1 MGVVCRVGAAIAC
14 SALHKI
20 VNVFDAVDDSL
31 RFLLWAEC
39 GGGKKVGGA
48 LQAAP
53 RVGSVVGVVGHASHG
68 KWVQCLQQQC
78 AEASNKHGC
87 VHVHDAYW
95 PVIGKPSR
103 ALSFHDLL
111 SALFGIITNDPISKR
126 LSQLIAKRI
135 NAIVDSGRPQRVHC
149 SIVPVTGSDCTVG
162 GASTVGEMSDT
173 SDRAMPKWVPRA
185 VVVFWLG
192 FLGALVAR
200 ELFHQLSS
208 FLLLLLVSLFLA
220 LAIEPGVNR
229 LAKRGWRRGSG
240 TLLILV
246 SIIVFAGAFL
256 GAVGTLVGNQ
266 VADVLTNSET
276 YVNDTVNFIN
286 DTFNANVDPGEV
298 NASISDPKG
307 PVQRFIDNQQR
318 RVVSLSASALG
329 VLLQL
334 LSITLFTFYLVA
346 DGPRLRRVICARLPE
361 ERQRLVLK
369 TWDLAIDK
377 TGGYLYSRALLA
389 LVSAFFHWIAFQAI
403 GTPAPIAMA
412 LWVGIVSQFLPVVGT
427 YLAGVLPL
435 LLTFLESPINAAFVL
450 AFILIY
456 QQLENYLI
464 SPRITARTMH
474 VHAAVAFASAIVG
487 GAILGPIGAV
497 LALPAA
503 AMMQSLFSSWGQ
515 RHEVIDD
522 ELVRFTPRVK
532 RERRKKA

>member
-1 MGVVCRVGAAIAC
+1 MHDADRPVVCKPARSLCFHNLLRTLLGVGA
-14 SALHKI
+14 
-20 VNVFDAVDDSL
+20 N
-31 RFLLWAEC
+31 
-39 GGGKKVGGA
+39 
-48 LQAAP
+48 
-53 RVGSVVGVVGHASHG
+53 
-68 KWVQCLQQQC
+68 
-78 AEASNKHGC
+78 N
-87 VHVHDAYW
+87 HVS
-95 PVIGKPSR
+95 KP
-103 ALSFHDLL
+103 F
-111 SALFGIITNDPISKR
+111 T
-126 LSQLIAKRI
+126 QLIAKRI
-135 NAIVDSGRPQRVHC
+135 DAIVDNGGARQIHC
-149 SIVPVTGSDCTVG
+149 SIVPVAGSDCTAG
-162 GASTVGEMSDT
+162 HASTVGEMSNT
-173 SDRAMPKWVPRA
+173 SDRAMPKWVPKA

-192 FLGALVAR
+192 FLGALVVR

-229 LAKRGWRRGSG
+229 LAKRGWRRGSA
-240 TLLILV
+240 TLLILM
-246 SIIVFAGAFL
+246 SIVVFAGAFL

-276 YVNDTVNFIN
+276 YVNDTVKFIN
-286 DTFNANVDPGEV
+286 DTFNANVDPAEV
-298 NASISDPKG
+298 NASISDPTG

-318 RVVSLSASALG
+318 KVVSLSASALG

-515 RHEVIDD
+515 RHEVVDD
-522 ELVRFTPRVK
+522 ELVKFTPRVK
-532 RERRKKA
+532 RERRKKV

>member
-1 MGVVCRVGAAIAC
+1 M
-14 SALHKI
+14 H
-20 VNVFDAVDDSL
+20 DSY
-31 RFLLWAEC
+31 W
-39 GGGKKVGGA
+39 
-48 LQAAP
+48 
-53 RVGSVVGVVGHASHG
+53 SVVGKPARAFRFHY
-68 KWVQCLQQQC
+68 LQ
-78 AEASNKHGC
+78 
-87 VHVHDAYW
+87 
-95 PVIGKPSR
+95 P
-103 ALSFHDLL
+103 
-111 SALFGIITNDPISKR
+111 ALFRIWANNPVSKC
-126 LSQLIAKRI
+126 LTQLIAKRVY
-135 NAIVDSGRPQRVHC
+135 AIVDSRGVWRNHC
-149 SIVPVTGSDCTVG
+149 SIVPVVGSDCTTG
-162 GASTVGEMSDT
+162 GASTVGEMSNT
-173 SDRAMPKWVPRA
+173 SDRAMPKWVPKA

-192 FLGALVAR
+192 FLGALVVR

-229 LAKRGWRRGSG
+229 LAKRGWRRGSA
-240 TLLILV
+240 TLLILMA
-246 SIIVFAGAFL
+246 IIVFAGAFL

-276 YVNDTVNFIN
+276 YVNDTVKFIN
-286 DTFNANVDPGEV
+286 DTFNANVDPAEV
-298 NASISDPKG
+298 NASISDPTG

-318 RVVSLSASALG
+318 KVVSLSASALG

-503 AMMQSLFSSWGQ
+503 AMMQSLLSSWGQ
-515 RHEVIDD
+515 RHEVVDD
-522 ELVRFTPRVK
+522 ELVKFTPRVK
-532 RERRKKA
+532 RERRKKV

>member
-1 MGVVCRVGAAIAC
+1 M
-14 SALHKI
+14 
-20 VNVFDAVDDSL
+20 
-31 RFLLWAEC
+31 
-39 GGGKKVGGA
+39 
-48 LQAAP
+48 
-53 RVGSVVGVVGHASHG
+53 
-68 KWVQCLQQQC
+68 
-78 AEASNKHGC
+78 
-87 VHVHDAYW
+87 
-95 PVIGKPSR
+95 
-103 ALSFHDLL
+103 
-111 SALFGIITNDPISKR
+111 
-126 LSQLIAKRI
+126 
-135 NAIVDSGRPQRVHC
+135 
-149 SIVPVTGSDCTVG
+149 G

-246 SIIVFAGAFL
+246 SIIVFTGAFL

-276 YVNDTVNFIN
+276 YVNDTVGFIN